1 MPAMPAMPKPYRAV
15 GWAAPA
21 VDFDVDLLLLWKLA
35 PLVWPPDSPVVAASD
50 DKV

>member
-21 VDFDVDLLLLWKLA
+21 LELLLLWALA
-35 PLVWPPDSPVVAASD
+35 ALVLALDAAVVEASD